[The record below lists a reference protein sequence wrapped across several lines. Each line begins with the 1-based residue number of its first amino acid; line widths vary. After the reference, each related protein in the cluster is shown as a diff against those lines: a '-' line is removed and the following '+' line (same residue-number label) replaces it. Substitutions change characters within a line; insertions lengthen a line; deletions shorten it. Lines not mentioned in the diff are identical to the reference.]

1 MNAQRKSS
9 RVLDDDRSRRADL
22 AAIHVAKKA
31 LAWNEDEYRDIMA
44 TVCGGVRSAG
54 ALDFAGRKRFM
65 AHQQACLRAN
75 GHQAATKPTR
85 AALAP
90 HERKMWSLWM
100 QLADAGLV
108 NVRSMKAL
116 QEWTLNQIGVDSTRF
131 MNRHQ
136 KELAIERLKEWLKSR
151 GVAPK

>member
-1 MNAQRKSS
+1 M
-9 RVLDDDRSRRADL
+9 LDDERARRADL

-31 LAWNEDEYRDIMA
+31 LEWSDDEYRDIMA

-54 ALDFAGRKRFM
+54 GLDFAGRKRFM

-75 GHQAATKPTR
+75 GHAVPSRPVKGPLT
-85 AALAP
+85 P

-108 NVRSMKAL
+108 NTRTMKAL
-116 QEWTLNQIGVDSTRF
+116 QQWTRRQIGVDSIRF
-131 MNRHQ
+131 LNTHQ
-136 KELAIERLKEWLKSR
+136 QDLAIERLKAWLKSR
-151 GVAPK
+151 GVDPL